1 MGPNYYVTPTPQQ
14 TGPSRKTLFIVI
26 GLTIAV
32 IFGVILLLSGS
43 GKSASTQL
51 QALSLRMASFQT
63 IVDDQTTTRNLKNQ
77 DLSQIN
83 TNLSLSL
90 ASDINTLKPLMVNAG
105 LPAKYDQSIITAE
118 TDLTSA
124 KKIEEAALNN
134 KLDEVYADVLE
145 TKIASLRPLIAEV
158 YAMTNSSELQKA
170 LTDTD
175 KHFADYQ
182 KRLTALQ
189 FD

>member
-1 MGPNYYVTPTPQQ
+1 MGPNYYVTPSPQQ

-26 GLTIAV
+26 GLAVAV
-32 IFGVILLLSGS
+32 IFGVILLLASG

-51 QALSLRMASFQT
+51 QALSLRMESFQK
-63 IVDDQTTTRNLKNQ
+63 ILDDTTTTRNLKNQ
-77 DLSQIN
+77 ELSQLT

-90 ASDINTLKPLMVNAG
+90 ASDINTLKPLMISAG

-118 TDLTSA
+118 TDLTSPE
-124 KKIEEAALNN
+124 KIEEAALNN
-134 KLDEVYADVLE
+134 KLDEVYADILQ
-145 TKIASLRPLIAEV
+145 TKITNLRPLIAEV
-158 YAMTNSSELQKA
+158 YAMTNSAELRQA

-175 KHFADYQ
+175 KHLAEYQ
-182 KRLTALQ
+182 KRLSALR